1 MAMRIEN
8 LTYGEK
14 SGRVRTS
21 ATVTWEDGPRGRRE
35 CYFETPSE
43 FSGRGSVNPH
53 SFLVACTIVALR
65 HGERRITID
74 ARVCPELKVGLTTAM
89 RLLRFWADD
98 PRPPVSI
105 EFRDHSKP
113 PPTPSGSRRAAF
125 CFTGG
130 IDSLAT
136 LRMNRLNFRPDDPG
150 YIQDG
155 VLIFGLEIER
165 LDSFNRVIE
174 VLSRL
179 GREADVR
186 TIPVYTNIHEL
197 DKDWRFWSDAFE
209 AAVLASVG
217 HTLHHRI
224 RALSIGSSF
233 DYRHLHPHG
242 SHPLLDP
249 NYSSSDL
256 QVRHDSVALSRL
268 EKTWLVAEWETAL
281 RALHVCNRY
290 ELYSDGIVNCG
301 SCEKCLRTLTALL
314 VTGQLGRASTFA
326 RRDVTPELIA
336 VNVRLDE
343 TSFPFWNELLPALEQ
358 QGRDALAVAVSDAIR
373 RYRGEVG
380 WQGALKRLDR
390 VHLHGSLRA
399 IKRTLIGPAC
409 WAWAVASAG

>member
-8 LTYGEK
+8 LTYGEQ
-14 SGRVRTS
+14 SDRVRTS

-35 CYFETPSE
+35 FYFETPSE

-53 SFLVACTIVALR
+53 SFLAACTIVALR
-65 HGERRITID
+65 HGERRIAID
-74 ARVCPELKVGLTTAM
+74 ARVCPELKVGLTEAM

-105 EFRDHSKP
+105 ESRDRSNLP
-113 PPTPSGSRRAAF
+113 PSSSGSRRAAF

-136 LRMNRLNFRPDDPG
+136 LRVNRLNFAPDDPG
-150 YIQDG
+150 YIRDG

-165 LDSFNRVIE
+165 LDSFNCVLA

-179 GREADVR
+179 GREADVT

-224 RALSIGSSF
+224 RALLIGSSF

-249 NYSSSDL
+249 SYSSSDL
-256 QVRHDSVALSRL
+256 QIRHDSVALSRL
-268 EKTWLVAEWETAL
+268 EKTRLLAGWEPAF

-290 ELYSDGIVNCG
+290 ESYSDGIVNCG

-314 VTGQLGRASTFA
+314 ITGQLDKRSTFA
-326 RRDVTPELIA
+326 RGEVTPELIA
-336 VNVRLDE
+336 ANVQLDE
-343 TSFPFWNELLPALEQ
+343 TSFPFWDELLPALEQ
-358 QGRDALAVAVSDAIR
+358 QGRRALAVAVSDAIR

-390 VHLHGSLRA
+390 LHLNGSLRA
-399 IKRTLIGPAC
+399 IKRTLTGTFLGVGSC
-409 WAWAVASAG
+409 LG